1 MIFLSTVDSFPG
13 QLLLVISHDFPCQAV
28 SNHAYKNWCRP
39 LSFYA
44 YHWVGPSNIYTCT
57 VDVKCQYYGVVKVLQ
72 LFEHI
77 RALFLIFVSMKKT
90 SSPNCRIAM
99 QNPNS
104 ATEHLGMDAIL
115 AFTLASTLQIAAAS
129 ALLNNHYGKRIN

>member
-1 MIFLSTVDSFPG
+1 MIFHAKQSLTMHTKNGVDHCLFMHIIG
-13 QLLLVISHDFPCQAV
+13 
-28 SNHAYKNWCRP
+28 
-39 LSFYA
+39 
-44 YHWVGPSNIYTCT
+44 WVHPICTCT
-57 VDVKCQYYGVVKVLQ
+57 VDVKCQYYGVWLRSCQ

-90 SSPNCRIAM
+90 SLPNCRIAM

-129 ALLNNHYGKRIN
+129 SALSNNHYGKRIN